1 MVRIHIYLYI
11 LYILIYIVYI
21 DRYVFAP
28 SYITQLSKF
37 FQYFITQSVVLSLFK
52 KTDRYNLRSSGS
64 LLLNDCIDIVT
75 LGFLSHLVL
84 NISSV

>member
-37 FQYFITQSVVLSLFK
+37 FQYFITQSVIK
-52 KTDRYNLRSSGS
+52 YIYIYTPRYPTREHCIENLANAYFFGRGRKSSET
-64 LLLNDCIDIVT
+64 V
-75 LGFLSHLVL
+75 
-84 NISSV
+84 